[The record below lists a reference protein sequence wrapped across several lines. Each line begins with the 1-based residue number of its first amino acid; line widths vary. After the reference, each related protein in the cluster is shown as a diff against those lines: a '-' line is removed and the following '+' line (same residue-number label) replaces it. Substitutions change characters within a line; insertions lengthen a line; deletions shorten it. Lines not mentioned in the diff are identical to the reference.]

1 MQRSGIRYALV
12 YGANR
17 SGSAVSWLTG
27 WPVTREALL
36 VVGPSRTTMCCWSR
50 YFNHVPQARRLSVA
64 RVEWAG
70 VRAVATALEVLVARG
85 GLPSRIGLAGA
96 LPFDQYRLLAG
107 RVCEV
112 VDLNAACTVLRLVK
126 SVEEVAALR
135 RGVALSDAAIAALPG
150 PLRCEATD
158 HEVLAATQEAYVARG
173 GLHHICY
180 LGITAMDE
188 PSLALPAQRP
198 TGRVIRPVMSSPAR
212 SALRPR
218 RGSSAK
224 CCARSPSARR
234 RPRCTLSCT
243 RSRAPRSTPS
253 PPP

>member
-1 MQRSGIRYALV
+1 MNPGGRYALV

-36 VVGPSRTTMCCWSR
+36 VVGPEPDDDVLLVSF
-50 YFNHVPQARRLSVA
+50 FNHVPQARRLSVA

-70 VRAVATALEVLVARG
+70 VRAVATALEVMVARG

-96 LPFDQYRLLAG
+96 LPFDQYRLPAG

-135 RGVALSDAAIAALPG
+135 RGAQRCRHRGAARAAAL
-150 PLRCEATD
+150 
-158 HEVLAATQEAYVARG
+158 RG
-173 GLHHICY
+173 
-180 LGITAMDE
+180 D
-188 PSLALPAQRP
+188 
-198 TGRVIRPVMSSPAR
+198 R
-212 SALRPR
+212 S
-218 RGSSAK
+218 
-224 CCARSPSARR
+224 
-234 RPRCTLSCT
+234 
-243 RSRAPRSTPS
+243 
-253 PPP
+253 